1 MWLLYVR
8 KRISNFASVDCH
20 LNLGTDNS
28 VIGKL
33 KNVWDSLGML
43 STFSSVKY
51 TNQVFLMKS

>member
-28 VIGKL
+28 ATGKL